1 MTDIAKWRKDNI
13 KSRVKRSI
21 EISNLKKNHKETLET
36 KNTVT
41 EMKTIFYG
49 VIRTLDMTRGRISEL
64 ENGNLQN

>member
-1 MTDIAKWRKDNI
+1 MQEQMDN
-13 KSRVKRSI
+13 VKREMKI
-21 EISNLKKNHKETLET
+21 LKKNHKETLET